1 MKLKLLSDL
10 HIDNW
15 VACQR
20 FPVGT
25 GEILVLAG
33 DILCAK
39 HFKTNGHI
47 HHNYEWFLEECSK
60 NYEHVLYVNGNHEYY
75 GYHYEKAKAKI
86 LEHLP
91 DNFHHLDNNT
101 VTINNWNFI
110 GATLWTDFCNENP
123 IEMLDAGMFMNDY
136 KAIRIGS
143 NFRKLNVNDVL
154 GFHKQSKNYILEQ
167 LRTLKENVFIIS
179 HHAPSFQSVAEEFLS
194 SSCNGAYCSNQ
205 ENLILEHP
213 QIRYWCHG
221 HTHTAFDYNIGN
233 CRVLCNPVGYPN
245 QRTGYN
251 PDLVIELDGN

>member
-1 MKLKLLSDL
+1 
-10 HIDNW
+10 
-15 VACQR
+15 
-20 FPVGT
+20 
-25 GEILVLAG
+25 
-33 DILCAK
+33 
-39 HFKTNGHI
+39 
-47 HHNYEWFLEECSK
+47 
-60 NYEHVLYVNGNHEYY
+60 
-75 GYHYEKAKAKI
+75 
-86 LEHLP
+86 
-91 DNFHHLDNNT
+91 
-101 VTINNWNFI
+101 
-110 GATLWTDFCNENP
+110 
-123 IEMLDAGMFMNDY
+123 MLDAGMFMNDY

-154 GFHKQSKNYILEQ
+154 GFHKQSKSYILEQ

-194 SSCNGAYCSNQ
+194 SRCNGSYCSNQ

-245 QRTGYN
+245 QKTGYN